1 MSLILDMKHPLLL
14 FAASRVAAD
23 QLFVSVDNF
32 GFLRVILNEEDC
44 IFFDGGHR
52 DLSAR

>member
-14 FAASRVAAD
+14 FAVSRVAGD
-23 QLFVSVDNF
+23 QLCVSVDNF
-32 GFLRVILNEEDC
+32 AFLRVILYEEHC
-44 IFFDGGHR
+44 IFSDGGHR